1 MDATDAR
8 DASAERNVELVAHV
22 GPEQWDIRTPCA
34 ESSVRSL
41 VGHLI
46 TGRQAYCELLRGVP
60 AATLRPMLERQ
71 RKALG
76 TTQFRGVKVLLRSVR
91 TAFAESGAL
100 ERTVHHHPLG
110 NMPGSKLLVQLI
122 GYCVVH
128 SWDLATA
135 LWRGPELDEQFV
147 EFSYGS
153 TQARP
158 KVATCMSIAGSR
170 CPPDR

>member
-46 TGRQAYCELLRGVP
+46 TGRQAHCELLRGVP

-135 LWRGPELDEQFV
+135 LGVDQSWMSSSSSSPTVLRRRDL
-147 EFSYGS
+147 
-153 TQARP
+153 